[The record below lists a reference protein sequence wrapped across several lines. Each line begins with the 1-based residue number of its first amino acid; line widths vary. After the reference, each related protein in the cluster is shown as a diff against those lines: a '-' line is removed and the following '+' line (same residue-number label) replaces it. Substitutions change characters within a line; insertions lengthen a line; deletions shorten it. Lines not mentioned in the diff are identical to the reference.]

1 MLAVWHETGIR
12 GEFDSAS
19 SNRFGMANKSLG
31 KHKLGYQ
38 SAMPMPPTK
47 SPKIRKWVAIIDD
60 EDYVNIGG

>member
-38 SAMPMPPTK
+38 SAMLMPPTK
-47 SPKIRKWVAIIDD
+47 SPKIRKWS
-60 EDYVNIGG
+60 